1 VAPAKEIPLR
11 ILALTAG
18 LLAALALLASA
29 HVYLATRL
37 VLDPG
42 LAEPARSAALLAI
55 ALLGLTLVLQPIG
68 ERTLPHGRAR
78 WLAWPASLWMGVSF
92 LLLLALLASDA
103 LLWLAGS
110 PASAAATGADAPG
123 AAAGV
128 RAAGVLLLVM
138 SVAAVAFRGARRPPR
153 LVRERFEIARLP
165 RELDGF
171 RIVQIT
177 DIHIGPILDRRFAS
191 SLVARVNALAPDLVA
206 VTGDLVDG
214 SAARLASEVAPF
226 AGLRAPHGVYFV
238 TGNHDHLS
246 GARSW
251 VEAVSG
257 LGMRVLRNERVR
269 IGTDA
274 ASFDLI
280 GVDDHH
286 GHLIGG
292 GAEDLGAALAG
303 RDPERAAVLLAHDP
317 STFRRARHED
327 IDLQISG
334 HTHGGQVWPFRY
346 FVRLVIPWVAGR
358 YRHGRAQLYVSRGT
372 GFWGP
377 PMRLFAPAEITE
389 ITLACGDSGAAAPGP
404 VPSAA

>member
-1 VAPAKEIPLR
+1 VILLR
-11 ILALTAG
+11 VLGIAVLLTAALS
-18 LLAALALLASA
+18 LLVAG

-42 LAEPARSAALLAI
+42 LAEPVRSAALAAI
-55 ALLGLTLVLQPIG
+55 AALGLTLVLQPIG
-68 ERTLPHGRAR
+68 ERRLPRARAR
-78 WLAWPASLWMGVSF
+78 WIAWPASVWMGVCF

-103 LLWLAGS
+103 LAWLAGS
-110 PASAAATGADAPG
+110 PAAAATLSGADG
-123 AAAGV
+123 AGAGA
-128 RAAGVLLLVM
+128 RAAGALALAL
-138 SVAAVAFRGARRPPR
+138 SIGAVAFRGARRPPR
-153 LVRERFEIARLP
+153 LVRERFEIACLP

-177 DIHIGPILDRRFAS
+177 DIHIGPILDRRFAEH
-191 SLVARVNALAPDLVA
+191 LVARVNALAPDLVA

-214 SAARLASEVAPF
+214 SAARLADEVAPF
-226 AGLRAPHGVYFV
+226 AGLRARHGVFFV

-251 VEAVSG
+251 VEVVSR

-292 GAEDLGAALAG
+292 GAEDLDAALAG
-303 RDPERAAVLLAHDP
+303 RDPDRAGVLLAHDP
-317 STFRRARHED
+317 STFRRARRAG

-334 HTHGGQVWPFRY
+334 HTHGGQLWPFRY
-346 FVRLVIPWVAGR
+346 LVRLVIPWVAGR
-358 YRHGRAQLYVSRGT
+358 YREGRAQLYVSRGT

-377 PMRLFAPAEITE
+377 PMRLLAPAEITE
-389 ITLACGDSGAAAPGP
+389 ITLACGSAAAAAPEP
-404 VPSAA
+404 VPLAP